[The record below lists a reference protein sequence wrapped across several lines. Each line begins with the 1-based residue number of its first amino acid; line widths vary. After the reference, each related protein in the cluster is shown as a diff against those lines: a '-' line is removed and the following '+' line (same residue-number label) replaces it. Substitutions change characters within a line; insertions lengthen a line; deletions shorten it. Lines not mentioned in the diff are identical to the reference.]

1 MAFSH
6 LLANYRWAPFWKP
19 LLRTSIS
26 ANSTKAEK
34 AHYTAGLATALAYMG
49 TLTGKPKMV
58 SDGYEMNGG
67 VIRALHWALQEKSKD
82 DMARWALTIMVL
94 CMYQYTIE
102 ANPNL
107 PHYVGVI
114 QVIEFCGPEHFQH
127 EPMLTIFRQIRAQ
140 HSCSSFFHKEASF
153 FEQVAWK
160 TIPWRHSHKTLHD
173 RLIDMFDVELRAW
186 DHLSRLHKWR
196 KDWEVV
202 NPKAATEVWLHLPQD
217 ADGITIPW
225 VKDLLT
231 RAINVKS
238 ANQATDLLIYNSTLV
253 YVMQVLHVL
262 RTGNRRPQPFPPEI
276 DFEKTEGSP
285 LYMPEEIK
293 HHWQPMVEVLRIM
306 RLAPTMIF
314 ASDSDTMLAITLWDY
329 IVVGGGLAGSVVSN
343 RLLGLNTTLNILVIE
358 AGPNAND
365 RQDIVWPNGT
375 GGADL
380 RWSVPTVPQ
389 VNLNNRTLDIFL
401 GTGLGGG
408 TLINAGNWVQGDKAD
423 YDEWGATV
431 GDDRWSYAGQLPFMR
446 QSEAFQHP
454 DRNPEQ
460 HGYIGNVFAQTVT
473 STNRPFPLPECVL
486 QSWNE
491 IGVPTLLGL
500 DGNAGNPLGVGD
512 FSENKHNGRREIVSV
527 IYPLDGI
534 IVLAN
539 TLVEK
544 VLVSSDGAIHASGVQ
559 LANGT
564 QILSRR
570 VILSAG
576 ALRTPQILMLS
587 GIGPRDDLERHG
599 IEVKAIRNPAEG
611 WIPGSGN
618 PLFDREQYGWSNP
631 QDFMVSTCVDA
642 QGLAAAIEA
651 DEGVAPD
658 PSTHRLLQQ
667 YRTLLEHVF
676 QYFSYGGGASGSTV
690 SFMSILL
697 LPTSR
702 GTITLASTNASDFPV
717 VDPNYF
723 GTSVDGYV
731 HREAQRLQYRFAGS
745 NVTVLGR
752 EILGGEVVSEGQDA
766 LTEGITDSA
775 PNNRLR
781 ASIRSA
787 FHPSGTA
794 SMGKVV
800 DNNLKVKGFD
810 NLFVVDTS
818 VFPVPI
824 AAHLQVATYALA
836 EQAATIISQT

>member
-1 MAFSH
+1 M
-6 LLANYRWAPFWKP
+6 
-19 LLRTSIS
+19 
-26 ANSTKAEK
+26 
-34 AHYTAGLATALAYMG
+34 
-49 TLTGKPKMV
+49 
-58 SDGYEMNGG
+58 
-67 VIRALHWALQEKSKD
+67 
-82 DMARWALTIMVL
+82 
-94 CMYQYTIE
+94 
-102 ANPNL
+102 
-107 PHYVGVI
+107 
-114 QVIEFCGPEHFQH
+114 
-127 EPMLTIFRQIRAQ
+127 
-140 HSCSSFFHKEASF
+140 
-153 FEQVAWK
+153 
-160 TIPWRHSHKTLHD
+160 
-173 RLIDMFDVELRAW
+173 
-186 DHLSRLHKWR
+186 
-196 KDWEVV
+196 
-202 NPKAATEVWLHLPQD
+202 
-217 ADGITIPW
+217 
-225 VKDLLT
+225 
-231 RAINVKS
+231 
-238 ANQATDLLIYNSTLV
+238 
-253 YVMQVLHVL
+253 
-262 RTGNRRPQPFPPEI
+262 
-276 DFEKTEGSP
+276 
-285 LYMPEEIK
+285 
-293 HHWQPMVEVLRIM
+293 
-306 RLAPTMIF
+306 
-314 ASDSDTMLAITLWDY
+314 LWDY

-343 RLLGLNTTLNILVIE
+343 RLLGLNTSLNILVID

-380 RWSVPTVPQ
+380 RWSVPTAPQ

-408 TLINAGNWVQGDKAD
+408 TLINAGNWVRGDKAD

-460 HGYIGNVFAQTVT
+460 HGYTGKVFAQTVT
-473 STNRPFPLPECVL
+473 STNRPFPLRKYVL

-491 IGVPTLLGL
+491 IGVPILPGL

-512 FSENKHNGRREIVSV
+512 FSENKYNGRREIASV

-534 IVLAN
+534 TVLAD

-544 VLVSSDGAIHASGVQ
+544 VLVSTNGTIHASGVQ

-587 GIGPRDDLERHG
+587 GIGPRDELERHG
-599 IEVKAIRNPAEG
+599 IDVKVESPEVGKNFMEHSSSTTSWAIRNPEEG

-618 PLFDREQYGWSNP
+618 PLFDQEQYGWGNP
-631 QDFMVSTCVDA
+631 QDFMVSTSVDA
-642 QGLAAAIEA
+642 SGLAAAIEA

-667 YRTLLEHVF
+667 NRTLLEHVF

-690 SFMSILL
+690 SFMSILF

-702 GTITLASTNASDFPV
+702 GTVTLASTNASDFPV

-723 GTSVDGYV
+723 GTNVDQYV

-745 NVTVLGR
+745 NTTVLGR
-752 EILGGEVVSEGQDA
+752 EILGGEVISEGQDA
-766 LTEGITDSA
+766 LAEGITDDA
-775 PNNRLR
+775 LNNRLR
-781 ASIRSA
+781 ASVRSA

-800 DNNLKVKGFD
+800 DNDLKVKGVD

-836 EQAATIISQT
+836 EQAATIISQA